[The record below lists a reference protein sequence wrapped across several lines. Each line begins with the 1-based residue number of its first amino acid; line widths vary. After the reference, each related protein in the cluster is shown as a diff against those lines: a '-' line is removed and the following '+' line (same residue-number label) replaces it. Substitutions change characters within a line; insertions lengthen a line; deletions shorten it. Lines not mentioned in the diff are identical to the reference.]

1 MTRFEKIFALIVA
14 SMFVSWAVMLSI
26 SIDKSETIEKLERDK
41 IELKSTI
48 NIQNVEIESLK
59 LSLNEAHDVSDM
71 LFMEGMDLTERY
83 NELKKLKVKKCGR

>member
-1 MTRFEKIFALIVA
+1 MTRFEKILAFMVA
-14 SMFVSWAVMLSI
+14 SMFVNWAVMLFI
-26 SIDKSETIEKLERDK
+26 STNKSETIEKLEREK

-48 NIQNVEIESLK
+48 NLQNVEIESLK
-59 LSLNEAHDVSDM
+59 LSLNEAHDVNEI

>member
-14 SMFVSWAVMLSI
+14 SMFVSWAVMLYI

-48 NIQNVEIESLK
+48 NLQNVEIESLK
-59 LSLNEAHDVSDM
+59 LSLNEAHDINDM
-71 LFMEGMDLTERY
+71 LFMEGMDLTESY
-83 NELKKLKVKKCGR
+83 NELKKTKCKGKR

>member
-26 SIDKSETIEKLERDK
+26 SIDKSETIEKLERDN

-48 NIQNVEIESLK
+48 NLQNVEIESLK
-59 LSLNEAHDVSDM
+59 LSLNEAHEVSDM